1 MFCATAI
8 STQWGWV
15 MSLIGKQQVE
25 VDLGEASVPLVW
37 PEQTLHDGIAPFIGG
52 PASSL
57 ELQSSPINPDWIIA
71 GAPKARS
78 VEQSRTDDR
87 ASCTAVWDC
96 TAGQFRWYFGWDET
110 VYILEG
116 SVTVASADGGL
127 HVLRQGDI
135 GYFKAGTWATWH
147 VETYVKKVAF
157 MRRPFPTWLALFY
170 RIWGR
175 LFSKPVQK
183 L

>member
-1 MFCATAI
+1 MA
-8 STQWGWV
+8 
-15 MSLIGKQQVE
+15 MQQPE
-25 VDLGEASVPLVW
+25 LSNEKSYGSDAAQLGRGTE
-37 PEQTLHDGIAPFIGG
+37 PFL
-52 PASSL
+52 ANVANEM
-57 ELQSSPINPDWIIA
+57 ELQSSPINPNWIIS
-71 GAPKARS
+71 GKPHARS
-78 VEQSRTDDR
+78 AEQSRTKDR

-96 TAGQFRWYFGWDET
+96 TAGQFRWFFGWDET

-116 SVTVASADGGL
+116 SVTVATEDGGL
-127 HVLRQGDI
+127 SVLREGDI

-170 RIWGR
+170 RIHGR

>member
-1 MFCATAI
+1 MALQQQNLSTEQSEVSIGHPLEVAPPQLSDFGPFLAKTAN
-8 STQWGWV
+8 SMV
-15 MSLIGKQQVE
+15 
-25 VDLGEASVPLVW
+25 
-37 PEQTLHDGIAPFIGG
+37 
-52 PASSL
+52 
-57 ELQSSPINPDWIIA
+57 LQSSPINPDWIIS
-71 GAPKARS
+71 GKPQARS
-78 VEQSRTDDR
+78 LEQSRTKDR

-96 TAGQFRWYFGWDET
+96 TAGQFRWFFGWDET

-116 SVTVASADGGL
+116 SVTVATEDGGL
-127 HVLRQGDI
+127 SILRQGDI

-157 MRRPFPTWLALFY
+157 MRRPFPAWLALYY
-170 RIWGR
+170 RIHAR